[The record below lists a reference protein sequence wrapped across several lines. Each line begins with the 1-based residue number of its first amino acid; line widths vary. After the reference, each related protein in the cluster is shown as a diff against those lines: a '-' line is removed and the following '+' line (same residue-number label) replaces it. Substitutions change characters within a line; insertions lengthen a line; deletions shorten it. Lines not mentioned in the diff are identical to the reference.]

1 MLLIMFPFGRF
12 KCVDTYFGALHAS
25 ALTGESA
32 KNMQAHW
39 LEAFSHLGRPQQIQ
53 TDMALDTLPI
63 ILRFFFIVGI
73 SDIKQKYL
81 TIQPVR
87 QL

>member
-32 KNMQAHW
+32 KNIQAHW
-39 LEAFSHLGRPQQIQ
+39 LEAFSHLGQRSKLKLII
-53 TDMALDTLPI
+53 ALDTLPI
-63 ILRFFFIVGI
+63 PLRFFFSIGI
-73 SDIKQKYL
+73 SNIKQE
-81 TIQPVR
+81 
-87 QL
+87 